1 LKIRSTW
8 EKKEVD
14 DMSAAASINFWGVLA
29 ALSFAGMMGMILWRM
44 LQVSRTLRIAVAR
57 IPGSPQRILVPIS
70 DAPSSQ
76 RGIDLARRL
85 RETPEAEIRLLHVIE
100 VPMTLPLD
108 ARLPHAETKAK
119 EILRQAESWANCRE
133 IQIGSEIKRGRLA
146 SEEIVRAAEDWEADM
161 IVMTAQPGTRLW
173 QKIFGRTSERVRRQ
187 ATCEVLLDDFVSG
200 RFIKREDPVAKKM
213 FLNSDLYS
221 QWSLV

>member
-1 LKIRSTW
+1 
-8 EKKEVD
+8 
-14 DMSAAASINFWGVLA
+14 MSATTYINFWGVLA
-29 ALSFAGMMGMILWRM
+29 ALSFAGMMGFVLWRM
-44 LQVSRTLRIAVAR
+44 LQISRALRIVVPR
-57 IPGSPQRILVPIS
+57 IPGSPPRILVPIS

-85 RETPEAEIRLLHVIE
+85 RENPEAEIRVLHVIE

-119 EILRQAESWANCRE
+119 EILRRAESWASCRG

-146 SEEIVRAAEDWEADM
+146 SEEIVRTAEDWGADM

-173 QKIFGRTSERVRRQ
+173 QKIFGRTSERVRRE
-187 ATCEVLLDDFVSG
+187 APCEVLLDEFVSG
-200 RFIKREDPVAKKM
+200 RFIKGKDPVAKKK
-213 FLNSDLYS
+213 FFNSDLYS
-221 QWSLV
+221 QWKLV